1 MKLFILVA
9 KILVIGAFPE
19 SLLIFRGDLIKSLVS
34 AGHEVIA
41 MAGFTDDATCSCIEG
56 LGVTYRPYLV
66 YRNKMNPFQDL
77 LTFFSLRSACIAFKP
92 DIVLAYTIKPVI
104 WGGLALRSFRS
115 SARFYALITGLGLA
129 FQPGGVKQNLLTGLV
144 TFLYRKAL
152 VRAEKVIFQNKDN
165 KKAFI
170 DRKIVDFQQ
179 CLVVNGSGVNL
190 SYFPVYR
197 LPEGPTVFLSIA
209 RLLGDKGL
217 REYAQAANLIKKI
230 YPEVVFNL
238 VGPSD
243 PSPDGIPLSEVSRWQ
258 ESGAV
263 NYLGSSADV
272 RPFIQNCHVYV
283 LASYHEGMPRTVLE
297 AMAIGRPILTTDVPG
312 CRETVISG
320 ENGFLIPP
328 HNITALVD
336 RMIWF
341 IDNRKEL
348 MRMGS
353 KSRQIAVDRFD
364 VNKINSEMIRSIG
377 LQ

>member
-19 SLLIFRGDLIKSLVS
+19 SVFIFRGDLIKSLVS

-41 MAGFTDDATCSCIEG
+41 MAGFTEDSTCALIEG
-56 LGVTYRPYLV
+56 LGVTFRPYLV

-77 LTFFSLRSACIAFKP
+77 LTFFSLLSACIECKP

-115 SARFYALITGLGLA
+115 TARFYALITGLGLA

-144 TFLYRKAL
+144 TFLYREAL
-152 VRAEKVIFQNKDN
+152 VRAEKIIFQNKDN
-165 KKAFI
+165 KKAFV
-170 DRKIVDFQQ
+170 DRKIVDSGK
-179 CLVVNGSGVNL
+179 CKIVNGSGVNL
-190 SYFPVYR
+190 SYFPSCS
-197 LPEGPTVFLSIA
+197 LPEGPMVFLSIA

-217 REYAQAANLIKKI
+217 REYAQAAYLVKKK

-243 PSPDGIPLSEVSRWQ
+243 PSPDGISSAEVSSWH

-263 NYLGSSADV
+263 NYLGSSVDV
-272 RPFIQNCHVYV
+272 RPFIQNCQVYV

-312 CRETVISG
+312 CRETVLPG
-320 ENGFLIPP
+320 ENGYLVPAR
-328 HNITALVD
+328 NITALVD

-348 MRMGS
+348 VLMGI
-353 KSRQIAVDRFD
+353 KSRQIALDRFD
-364 VNKINSEMIRSIG
+364 VNKINSEMIRIIG
-377 LQ
+377 LE

>member
-19 SLLIFRGDLIKSLVS
+19 SLFIFRGDLIKSLVS

-41 MAGFTDDATCSCIEG
+41 MAGFTEDSTCARIKG

-77 LTFFSLRSACIAFKP
+77 LTFFSLRTACIECKP

-104 WGGLALRSFRS
+104 WGGLALRTFRS
-115 SARFYALITGLGLA
+115 SVRFYALITGLGLA
-129 FQPGGVKQNLLTGLV
+129 FQPGGVKQNLLSGLV

-152 VRAEKVIFQNKDN
+152 VRAEKIIFQNKDN
-165 KKAFI
+165 IKAFV
-170 DRKIVDFQQ
+170 DRKIVDSGK
-179 CLVVNGSGVNL
+179 CKIVNGSGVNL
-190 SYFPVYR
+190 SYFPSCS
-197 LPEGPTVFLSIA
+197 LPEGPMVFLSIA

-217 REYAQAANLIKKI
+217 REYAQAAYLVKIK

-238 VGPSD
+238 VGPCD
-243 PSPDGIPLSEVSRWQ
+243 PSPDGISSAEVSTWH

-263 NYLGSSADV
+263 NYLGSSVDV

-312 CRETVISG
+312 CRETVLQG
-320 ENGFLIPP
+320 ENGYLVPAR
-328 HNITALVD
+328 NITALVD

-348 MRMGS
+348 VLMGI
-353 KSRQIAVDRFD
+353 KSRQIALDRFD
-364 VNKINSEMIRSIG
+364 VTKINSEMIRIIG
-377 LQ
+377 LE